1 MRHFMK
7 KWTVPGAALLLLAL
21 GLAYAFWPKPVAVDF
36 GTVSRAPM
44 LVTIS
49 GEGETRIRDEFVV
62 SAPLT
67 GQLRRFDGEV
77 GDPVVAGESVVARI
91 DPIDPDLRDT
101 RTRAELEAAVRAAE
115 AARELA
121 AADVDRLQAEYDYAQ
136 SEFRRSENL
145 AERGILSQAALDQAE
160 MEMRTQF
167 AALNTARANLKVREF
182 ELEVA
187 RTRLLDPETAL
198 RTEADQD
205 CCFTL
210 TAPVTGAILQI
221 FQESEAVVASG
232 TPLMEIGDPRDL
244 EIVVDLLSTDAVRIS
259 PGDDVLIDGWGGADT
274 LAGKVRRVEPF
285 GFTKISALGIEEQR
299 VNVVIDFADPPE
311 RWSRLGHGYRVE
323 VRVIEWRGE
332 DVLQV
337 PLSTLFRVEGD
348 WALFKVEGGRAEL
361 SRVEVGHMN
370 QQTAEILSGLEEGET
385 VILFPSD
392 RIESGVRVTARGS
405 GG

>member
-1 MRHFMK
+1 MRQFMK

-21 GLAYAFWPKPVAVDF
+21 GLTYAFWPKPVAVDF

-62 SAPLT
+62 SAPIA

-77 GDPVVAGESVVARI
+77 GDPVVAGESIVARI
-91 DPIDPDLRDT
+91 NPTEPGLRDI
-101 RTRAELEAAVRAAE
+101 RTRAELDAAVKAAE

-136 SEFRRSENL
+136 SEFERSENL
-145 AERGILSQAALDQAE
+145 ADRGILSQAALDQAE
-160 MEMRTQF
+160 MQMRTQF

-198 RTEADQD
+198 SVEADQD
-205 CCFTL
+205 CCFTV
-210 TAPVTGAILQI
+210 TAPVTGAILQV
-221 FQESEAVVASG
+221 FQQSEAVVASG
-232 TPLMEIGDPRDL
+232 TPLIEIGDPRDL
-244 EIVVDLLSTDAVRIS
+244 EIVVDLLSTDAVRIA
-259 PGDDVLIDGWGGADT
+259 PGYDVLIEGWGGSDT
-274 LAGKVRRVEPF
+274 LAGKVRRIEPF

-323 VRVIEWRGE
+323 VRIIEWRGE